1 MSDLIQNVL
10 ILEDNQ
16 DDVLLIK
23 RQVKKAY
30 PEVTFSVAEDRQSFL
45 KKITWMSPS
54 LVLSDYNLT
63 DYNGLEA
70 LLYCRENM
78 PQVPFV
84 FATGALDDQEKAA
97 DAILNGAAGYILKDR
112 MRTMQERL
120 PEIVDRFR
128 ANLSTAELLR
138 DKLTRARLLTQKLD
152 AKMRTGGLNDCQ
164 SIVTELRQ
172 LLTPDA

>member
-1 MSDLIQNVL
+1 MADLIQNVL

-16 DDVLLIK
+16 DDALLIK

-30 PEVTFSVAEDRQSFL
+30 PEATFSIAEDRDSFL

-54 LVLSDYNLT
+54 LVLSDYNLP

-84 FATGALDDQEKAA
+84 FVTGVLDDQEKAA
-97 DAILNGAAGYILKDR
+97 DAILNGAAGYILKDN
-112 MRTMQERL
+112 MRSMHERL

-138 DKLTRARLLTQKLD
+138 DKVTRARLLTQKLD
-152 AKMRTGGLNDCQ
+152 AKIQAGALDDCRP
-164 SIVTELRQ
+164 IVTELRQ
-172 LLTPDA
+172 LLAAEV